1 MDTKQPRLPKIKNEV
16 DIPLEDAT
24 YTLRFDL
31 GALDALETKRDES
44 VAEIF
49 KESLDDKG
57 QVKLGADGRPV
68 ALIRTGVI
76 LDLLWAGLLAHHNLS
91 REDVGHLFGF
101 TDLQDTSR
109 YVMQALSA
117 ANQTNFPKD
126 ETEAKSPLR
135 KK

>member
-16 DIPLEDAT
+16 EIPVGDAK

-49 KESLDDKG
+49 KESLNDKG
-57 QVKLGADGRPV
+57 QVKLDANGKPV
-68 ALIRTGVI
+68 SLIRTGVVI
-76 LDLLWAGLLAHHNLS
+76 DLLWAGLLAHHNLS
-91 REDVGHLFGF
+91 REDVGHIFGF
-101 TDLQDTSR
+101 TDLQETSK
-109 YVMQALSA
+109 YIMQALSA

-126 ETEAKSPLR
+126 EATESPLR